1 MNKKNTKRALLT
13 SVLSLAVCG
22 SMLVGTTF
30 AWFTDSVS
38 SVNNVITTGN
48 LDVKVEYT
56 LDGEEWKD
64 LDGAKDLFQKG
75 LWEPGHTEVVALKIK
90 NEGTLALKYAANM
103 NLIDETVGTNK
114 DGEDIVL
121 SDILTVSTLLVGTDD
136 RELLPGMGT
145 LTDMTIAKAFE
156 GDGVLYYETTSSFKA
171 GNVLRNDCDL
181 APGDTEYIF
190 VKVDMADTVGN
201 EANAKDKDSVPSIE
215 FGINVMAT
223 QFAYENDS
231 FGNDYDV
238 NATYTT
244 EDSIKNANGYVVVA
258 NDVALKEA
266 KTELKKTA
274 TLNLNGK
281 TISATRSYESG
292 MNAAQ
297 ISTLAVCNDVTL
309 TGNGTVIN
317 NGVGYGIVV
326 RDGGDLV
333 IENGYYYGTTSAVQ
347 VSEGTLEIKGGH
359 FEDLSKE
366 DNGHYLINCIDGN
379 YKAGKAS
386 VVITGGTF
394 VNWNP
399 AANTSEGKGTNFVPD
414 GYKVVAETKANN
426 DIWYTVEQVVEEVET
441 VESFKSALENGA
453 TTVVLKNNVDFEGET
468 VALADGVKIVG
479 GTVNNATF
487 TVADTQTASFE
498 DVEFTGATTVQAQSD
513 GALTFTGCDFNIEP
527 AKLANNSRAAAI
539 IGSNQYNTVDVKLEG
554 CTFNYE
560 ASSAD
565 TYNMAIFM
573 WSSVKNVEIKNCV
586 FNGYGFVAVKFM
598 NVEEG
603 ANIVFEGN
611 TFNMSAKGSANY
623 WYNCAVQI
631 VPQHDKAFTV
641 TFKNNTFTGDY
652 QTRGDL
658 ADEFGFDVN
667 DTTPVVAEVAVMH
680 YGSLSN
686 VTVNVEGNTL
696 NGEVLTL
703 DNIAVKK
710 A

>member
-1 MNKKNTKRALLT
+1 MNNKNTKRALLT

-121 SDILTVSTLLVGTDD
+121 SEILTVSTLTQQAIDENGNANQVGD
-136 RELLPGMGT
+136 
-145 LTDMTIAKAFE
+145 IALGLAFNGE
-156 GDGVLYYETTSSFKA
+156 NSVAYQNTTTFKA
-171 GNVLRNDCDL
+171 GNVLGNDVEL
-181 APGDTEYIF
+181 QPGAAHYLI

-201 EANAKDKDSVPSIE
+201 EANAKDKDSVPSIN
-215 FGINVMAT
+215 FGINVTAT

-258 NDVALKEA
+258 NDVALREA
-266 KTELKKTA
+266 KTELKKPA

-333 IENGYYYGTTSAVQ
+333 IENGYYYGNTSAVQ

-359 FEDLSKE
+359 FEDLNAE
-366 DNGHYLINCIDGN
+366 DNGHYLINCIDSNYGN
-379 YKAGKAS
+379 GTAK

-399 AANTSEGKGTNFVPD
+399 ANNTSEGKGTKFVAL
-414 GYKVVAETKANN
+414 GYEVVPEIKEGG
-426 DIWYTVEQVVEEVET
+426 DIWYTVVESTGEVAPTVVATVADLKTALTEATNNGETEVVINANGANIGALNYELTKASVPAGTTVTIKNAVVEGRSYGNGVDGT
-441 VESFKSALENGA
+441 VIFENCTFTHANGGAYSIHFDNGNGDVIFKNCTLEGWCSFGSAINSVTMENCTIKGNGVYAMCRFYQNATLTNCTIDCSDANDTDGYPDGISAVNGA
-453 TTVVLKNNVDFEGET
+453 TVTLN
-468 VALADGVKIVG
+468 
-479 GTVNNATF
+479 
-487 TVADTQTASFE
+487 
-498 DVEFTGATTVQAQSD
+498 
-513 GALTFTGCDFNIEP
+513 
-527 AKLANNSRAAAI
+527 
-539 IGSNQYNTVDVKLEG
+539 G
-554 CTFNYE
+554 CTFVYCDYE
-560 ASSAD
+560 YAENA
-565 TYNMAIFM
+565 
-573 WSSVKNVEIKNCV
+573 K
-586 FNGYGFVAVKFM
+586 
-598 NVEEG
+598 
-603 ANIVFEGN
+603 IVVD
-611 TFNMSAKGSANY
+611 S
-623 WYNCAVQI
+623 
-631 VPQHDKAFTV
+631 
-641 TFKNNTFTGDY
+641 
-652 QTRGDL
+652 
-658 ADEFGFDVN
+658 
-667 DTTPVVAEVAVMH
+667 
-680 YGSLSN
+680 
-686 VTVNVEGNTL
+686 VTVAGF
-696 NGEVLTL
+696 
-703 DNIAVKK
+703 
-710 A
+710 